1 MSFEFNY
8 LEWIMFI
15 FFLFSIN
22 EVNLSS
28 ILFPGYLG
36 NFIRLLLLFSA
47 LLSSYF
53 VLFYPGKMIFD
64 F

>member
-1 MSFEFNY
+1 
-8 LEWIMFI
+8 MFI